1 MSCNEAS
8 KCFTICVSAESGG
21 GMKAF
26 RKPPP
31 PQKKIRKWYKLR
43 PPILGD
49 RIIKC
54 AFCIFLELGAKSS

>member
-31 PQKKIRKWYKLR
+31 PPQKKYANGISWD
-43 PPILGD
+43 PQ
-49 RIIKC
+49 
-54 AFCIFLELGAKSS
+54 S